1 MEYAESA
8 LIFQDFDSLAQAKL
22 LTIFALHAFAL
33 GLLVLL
39 ARAQPDST
47 LARFRLISGNSLIWP
62 LFVLVVAS
70 VIAGANIAIGRT
82 SGAHTVV
89 ILNACILSLYV
100 IEYAIL
106 LSKGFFKR
114 LLGDELPPEM
124 LLFVCFVLMVNAGY
138 FALMFL
144 KDVIL
149 TTEFGI

>member
-62 LFVLVVAS
+62 LFV
-70 VIAGANIAIGRT
+70 
-82 SGAHTVV
+82 
-89 ILNACILSLYV
+89 SLDQAFYL
-100 IEYAIL
+100 I
-106 LSKGFFKR
+106 
-114 LLGDELPPEM
+114 
-124 LLFVCFVLMVNAGY
+124 
-138 FALMFL
+138 
-144 KDVIL
+144 
-149 TTEFGI
+149 